1 MMQLSKKKKRK
12 KPLVSQ
18 IEHEEE
24 RPLLH
29 SQGPRGATHR
39 TNTGRKMAAM
49 TTDTSLCAYLTL
61 FSHDHHV
68 LSQLHLAVWT
78 RFSGSLPFPLPVWKG
93 RGRALIPEG
102 RRESNQPPADVC
114 WL

>member
-1 MMQLSKKKKRK
+1 MQLSKKKKRK

-39 TNTGRKMAAM
+39 TNTGRKMATM
-49 TTDTSLCAYLTL
+49 TTDTSLCAYLT
-61 FSHDHHV
+61 
-68 LSQLHLAVWT
+68 AVQP
-78 RFSGSLPFPLPVWKG
+78 RPPCPQSAPLG
-93 RGRALIPEG
+93 RVDPI
-102 RRESNQPPADVC
+102 
-114 WL
+114 